1 MLTAV
6 HYEEK
11 HETRCIQPWPKL
23 QYHSADTS
31 DAVTFRIG
39 VAYSIGNITTVIA
52 LARRITRIND
62 PAFDGCH
69 SVVKQKLR
77 THVPVYPTSPT
88 ERTVQSKVVQ
98 PILCLCSLNKLSNTF
113 GEGGL
118 TEKQRL
124 YTHRMQRPGA

>member
-31 DAVTFRIG
+31 DPMTFRMG
-39 VAYSIGNITTVIA
+39 VAYSIGNITIVIA

-69 SVVKQKLR
+69 SVVKQRVKNSR
-77 THVPVYPTSPT
+77 PG
-88 ERTVQSKVVQ
+88 
-98 PILCLCSLNKLSNTF
+98 LSNKSHRKNNS
-113 GEGGL
+113 
-118 TEKQRL
+118 KQSST
-124 YTHRMQRPGA
+124 THTMLVLVKQTVKHVR